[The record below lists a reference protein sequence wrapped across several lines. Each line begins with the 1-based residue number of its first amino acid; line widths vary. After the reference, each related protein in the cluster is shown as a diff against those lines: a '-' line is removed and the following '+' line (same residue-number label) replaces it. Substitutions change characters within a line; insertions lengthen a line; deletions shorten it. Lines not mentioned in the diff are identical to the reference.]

1 MNYRTSLTE
10 SGLQLICVF
19 VDRNNKL
26 YYTKAMAKQ
35 MIMGNQAIALG
46 ALKAGVNLV
55 AGYPGT
61 PSSEI
66 IEFISKYKSKT
77 GTYVEWS
84 VNEKAAVEVAAGASY
99 AGSRTLVTMKQVG
112 LNVAS
117 DPVMCLSYVGVK
129 GGMVIVSADDP
140 GPISSQTEQ
149 DTRNFAQYSKLPCFD
164 PSTPLEAYE
173 MIHEAFE
180 LSEKYNTPVLLRPTT
195 RVDHAYESMDFPEL
209 QACRTPG
216 EFEKDSKR
224 WVIFPR
230 ASYNNHKRIFERN
243 EKVLP
248 KEFSENKWNYVNTLK
263 NVKAVLRSETAAA
276 DASSA
281 TPSPRGAAPKTPA
294 FAAGGI
300 SYCYLMEALSLLGIK
315 DIPVLKIGTPY
326 PFPKPLAEEFLKSHE
341 QIVVFEELDPV
352 IEENLIKIAGYARVN
367 CKICGKLDGTV
378 PVAGELSVE
387 IIKDIIKSILCS
399 NETSNDMSFPDL
411 IGESATKDCLVKP
424 DNDTRA
430 HDNDKPDLPVRPPVL
445 CAGCPHRGAFYA
457 VKQAMKG
464 KKTVYCGDI
473 GCYTLGNA
481 QPLDMTDT
489 CLCMGADITMAQGF
503 YHNEKD
509 RHCFS
514 FIGDST
520 FFASGITGVVNAV
533 YNQSHQ
539 TICILD
545 NSTTAMTGHQP
556 HPGTGMTMMG
566 EIVEKISIEKILE
579 GIGVSPIIKVNPFDQ
594 AAAVEAVE
602 KASEAPGVSA
612 IIFKA
617 PCIAIAQKV
626 GWEKPHALT
635 VDETKCIGCRK
646 CINELGCPALSLA
659 VVEPV
664 ETTAKG
670 KKIVEIDKSLCTG
683 CGLCSQVCPVKAIN

>member
-1 MNYRTSLTE
+1 
-10 SGLQLICVF
+10 
-19 VDRNNKL
+19 
-26 YYTKAMAKQ
+26 MAKQ

-66 IEFISKYKSKT
+66 IEFISKYKDKT

-84 VNEKAAVEVAAGASY
+84 VNEKAAAEVAAGASY
-99 AGSRTLVTMKQVG
+99 AGSRTLITMKQVG

-173 MIHEAFE
+173 MIQEAFE

-209 QACRTPG
+209 GPCRQPG
-216 EFEKDSKR
+216 QFEKDSKR

-243 EKVLP
+243 EKILP
-248 KEFSENKWNYVNTLK
+248 KEFSEGKWNYVGEGLPLAPASSASP
-263 NVKAVLRSETAAA
+263 AV
-276 DASSA
+276 SSA
-281 TPSPRGAAPKTPA
+281 TPSPRGSAPKTPA

-300 SYCYLMEALSLLGIK
+300 SYCYLMEALSLLGLK

-352 IEENLIKIAGYARVN
+352 IEENLIKIAGLARVN
-367 CKICGKLDGTV
+367 CQIRGKLDGTV
-378 PVAGELSVE
+378 PEAGELSVE
-387 IIKDIIKSILCS
+387 IIKEIINTVVECPQSGCI
-399 NETSNDMSFPDL
+399 ETT
-411 IGESATKDCLVKP
+411 A
-424 DNDTRA
+424 DTPA
-430 HDNDKPDLPVRPPVL
+430 PDLPVRPPVL

-481 QPLDMTDT
+481 MPLDMTDT

-503 YHNEKD
+503 YHNEPD
-509 RHCFS
+509 RYCFS

-533 YNQSHQ
+533 YNQAKQ

-556 HPGTGMTMMG
+556 HPGTGITMMG
-566 EIVEKISIEKILE
+566 EIVEKISIEKILDAV
-579 GIGVSPIIKVNPFDQ
+579 GVKPVITVNPFDQ
-594 AAAVEAVE
+594 KAAVEAVQ
-602 KASEAPGVSA
+602 KASETPGVSA

-635 VDETKCIGCRK
+635 VDTGKCIGCRK
-646 CINELGCPALSLA
+646 CINELGCPALS
-659 VVEPV
+659 VSFTKNE
-664 ETTAKG
+664 KG
-670 KKIVEIDKSLCTG
+670 KNLVEIDKSLCTG
-683 CGLCSQVCPVKAIN
+683 CNLCGQVCPLDAIK

>member
-1 MNYRTSLTE
+1 MS
-10 SGLQLICVF
+10 
-19 VDRNNKL
+19 
-26 YYTKAMAKQ
+26 KQ

-55 AGYPGT
+55 TGYPGT

-66 IEFISKYKSKT
+66 IEFISKYKDKT

-99 AGSRTLVTMKQVG
+99 AGSRTLITMKQVG

-149 DTRNFAQYSKLPCFD
+149 DTRNFAQFSKIPCLD
-164 PSTPLEAYE
+164 PSTPQEAFD
-173 MIHEAFE
+173 MIQEAFE

-195 RVDHAYESMDFPEL
+195 RVDHAYESMEFPEL
-209 QACRTPG
+209 KPCRTKG
-216 EFEKDSKR
+216 TFEKDSQR

-230 ASYNNHKRIFERN
+230 TSYNNHKRVFERN
-243 EKVLP
+243 ENILP
-248 KEFSENKWNYVNTLK
+248 TEFSKSIYNKVTT
-263 NVKAVLRSETAAA
+263 SEAK
-276 DASSA
+276 
-281 TPSPRGAAPKTPA
+281 GGQTPA
-294 FAAGGI
+294 YAAGGI
-300 SYCYLMEALSLLGIK
+300 SYCYLMEALESLKALYPK
-315 DIPVLKIGTPY
+315 DKSLQNASILKIGTPY
-326 PFPKPLAEEFLKSHE
+326 PFPVPLALNFMKKNTE
-341 QIVVFEELDPV
+341 ITVFEELDPV
-352 IEENLIKIAGYARVN
+352 IEQNLIYLCGKEGLS
-367 CKICGKLDGTV
+367 CKIHGKLDKSV
-378 PVAGELSVE
+378 PEAGELSVE
-387 IIKDIIKSILCS
+387 IIKKIIIKDRGLSPL
-399 NETSNDMSFPDL
+399 EDEVQLPPP
-411 IGESATKDCLVKP
+411 A
-424 DNDTRA
+424 
-430 HDNDKPDLPVRPPVL
+430 LPVRPPVL
-445 CAGCPHRGAFYA
+445 CAGCPHRGSFYA

-464 KKTVYCGDI
+464 KKTAYCGDI

-503 YHNEKD
+503 YHNEED

-556 HPGTGMTMMG
+556 HPGTGVTMMG
-566 EIVEKISIEKILE
+566 QFVDKISIPKILE
-579 GIGVSPIIKVNPFDQ
+579 AIGVKPIIEVDPFDQ
-594 AAAVEAVE
+594 TSAIQAVQS
-602 KASEAPGVSA
+602 ASQAPGVSA
-612 IIFKA
+612 IIFKS
-617 PCIAIAQKV
+617 PCISIAGKLGYKFPSAKKVDQK
-626 GWEKPHALT
+626 
-635 VDETKCIGCRK
+635 KCIGCQK
-646 CINELGCPALSLA
+646 CIKELGCPALSISQIKND
-659 VVEPV
+659 
-664 ETTAKG
+664 KG
-670 KKIVEIDKSLCTG
+670 KQIVEIDQSLCTG
-683 CGLCSQVCPVKAIN
+683 CGLCSGVCPVNAIGGKDE

>member
-1 MNYRTSLTE
+1 
-10 SGLQLICVF
+10 
-19 VDRNNKL
+19 
-26 YYTKAMAKQ
+26 

-66 IEFISKYKSKT
+66 IEFISKYKDKT

-84 VNEKAAVEVAAGASY
+84 VNEKAAAEVAAGASY
-99 AGSRTLVTMKQVG
+99 AGSRTMITMKQVG

-129 GGMVIVSADDP
+129 GGMVIVVADDP

-149 DTRNFAQYSKLPCFD
+149 DTRHFARYSKLPCFD
-164 PSTPLEAYE
+164 PSTPGEAYE
-173 MIHEAFE
+173 MVQEAFE
-180 LSEKYNTPVLLRPTT
+180 FSEKHNTPVLLRPTT
-195 RVDHAYESMDFPEL
+195 RVDHAYESLDFPEL
-209 QACRTPG
+209 GPCRKPG
-216 EFEKDSKR
+216 QFQKDSAR

-230 ASYNNHKRIFERN
+230 ASYLNHQRIFARN
-243 EKVLP
+243 ENELPKVL
-248 KEFSENKWNYVNTLK
+248 SESKWNYITEGGESLP
-263 NVKAVLRSETAAA
+263 LAAA
-276 DASSA
+276 AGASSA
-281 TPSPRGAAPKTPA
+281 TPSPRGSAPKTPGLV
-294 FAAGGI
+294 AGGI
-300 SYCYLMEALSLLGIK
+300 SYCYLMEALSILNIK

-326 PFPKPLAEEFLKSHE
+326 PFPADLAADFMRAHDQL
-341 QIVVFEELDPV
+341 IVFEELDPV
-352 IEENLIKIAGYARVN
+352 LEESLQMVAGREHIE
-367 CKICGKLDGTV
+367 CKISGKLDNTV
-378 PVAGELSVE
+378 PNAGELSVE
-387 IIKDIIKSILCS
+387 IIK
-399 NETSNDMSFPDL
+399 E
-411 IGESATKDCLVKP
+411 CLLSDSRVKP
-424 DNDTRA
+424 DNDIGA
-430 HDNDKPDLPVRPPVL
+430 APDLPVRPPVL

-503 YHNEKD
+503 YHNEPD
-509 RHCFS
+509 RYCFS

-533 YNQSHQ
+533 YNQAKQ

-556 HPGTGMTMMG
+556 HPGTGVTMMG

-579 GIGVSPIIKVNPFDQ
+579 AIGVSPIITVDPFNQ
-594 AAAVEAVE
+594 EESVAAVQ
-602 KASEAPGVSA
+602 KASDSPGVSA
-612 IIFKA
+612 VIFKA
-617 PCIAIAQKV
+617 PCISIAAKV
-626 GWEKPHALT
+626 GCKLPGPKG
-635 VDETKCIGCRK
+635 VDTEKCIGCQK
-646 CINELGCPALSLA
+646 CIKELGCPALSVSLLD
-659 VVEPV
+659 
-664 ETTAKG
+664 
-670 KKIVEIDKSLCTG
+670 KKLVEIDKSLCTG
-683 CGLCSQVCPVKAIN
+683 CGLCSQVCPKGAIL

>member
-1 MNYRTSLTE
+1 MNR
-10 SGLQLICVF
+10 
-19 VDRNNKL
+19 
-26 YYTKAMAKQ
+26 Q

-66 IEFISKYKSKT
+66 IEFISKYNKKT

-173 MIHEAFE
+173 MIQEAFE
-180 LSEKYNTPVLLRPTT
+180 LSEKYNTPVILRPTT
-195 RVDHAYESMDFPEL
+195 RVDHAYESMEFPDL
-209 QACRTPG
+209 QPCRKAG
-216 EFEKDSKR
+216 QFEKDSKR

-243 EKVLP
+243 EKLLP
-248 KEFSENKWNYVNTLK
+248 AEFSKSKWNTVVECSQCDRLLSLSKHETTAK
-263 NVKAVLRSETAAA
+263 TQPKPQVVSIRSSDNST
-276 DASSA
+276 
-281 TPSPRGAAPKTPA
+281 TVSPVA

-300 SYCYLMEALSLLGIK
+300 SYCYLMEALSILGLK

-352 IEENLIKIAGYARVN
+352 IEENLIKIAGNARVN
-367 CKICGKLDGTV
+367 CQIRGKLDGTV
-378 PVAGELSVE
+378 PEAGELSVE
-387 IIKDIIKSILCS
+387 IIRAVVEALETTKTNENVVSIRPS
-399 NETSNDMSFPDL
+399 DYST
-411 IGESATKDCLVKP
+411 IGT
-424 DNDTRA
+424 
-430 HDNDKPDLPVRPPVL
+430 PDLPVRPPVL
-445 CAGCPHRGAFYA
+445 CAGCPHRASFYA

-481 QPLDMTDT
+481 MPLDMTDT

-503 YHNEKD
+503 YHNEPD
-509 RHCFS
+509 RYCFS

-533 YNQSHQ
+533 YNQAKQ

-556 HPGTGMTMMG
+556 HPGTGLTMMG
-566 EIVEKISIEKILE
+566 EIVEKISIEKILQA
-579 GIGVSPIIKVNPFDQ
+579 IGVSPIITVNPFDQ
-594 AAAVEAVE
+594 KAATEAVKE
-602 KASEAPGVSA
+602 ASEAAGVSA

-626 GWEKPHALT
+626 GWEKPHALN
-635 VDETKCIGCRK
+635 VDTAKCIGCRK
-646 CINELGCPALSLA
+646 CINELGCPSLS
-659 VVEPV
+659 VSQTVN
-664 ETTAKG
+664 AKG

-683 CGLCSQVCPVKAIN
+683 CSLCSQVCPTGAIK

>member
-1 MNYRTSLTE
+1 MS
-10 SGLQLICVF
+10 
-19 VDRNNKL
+19 
-26 YYTKAMAKQ
+26 KQ

-66 IEFISKYKSKT
+66 IEFISKYKEKT

-84 VNEKAAVEVAAGASY
+84 VNEKAAAEVAAGASY
-99 AGSRTLVTMKQVG
+99 AGSRTLITMKQVG

-164 PSTPLEAYE
+164 PSTPLEAYQ
-173 MIHEAFE
+173 MIQDAFE

-209 QACRTPG
+209 EACRSRGT
-216 EFEKDSKR
+216 FEKDSQR

-230 ASYNNHKRIFERN
+230 ASYLNHKRIFERN
-243 EKVLP
+243 EKILP
-248 KEFSENKWNYVNTLK
+248 QEFSQSKWNFVNK
-263 NVKAVLRSETAAA
+263 SGEE
-276 DASSA
+276 SS
-281 TPSPRGAAPKTPA
+281 SLA

-300 SYCYLMEALSLLGIK
+300 SYCYLMEALSILKSEYPENKAIQNAE
-315 DIPVLKIGTPY
+315 VLKIGTPY
-326 PFPKPLAEEFLKSHE
+326 PFPAPLACDFMKKHAEIL
-341 QIVVFEELDPV
+341 VFEELDPV
-352 IEENLIKIAGYARVN
+352 IEENLFFLSGKEGIS
-367 CKICGKLDGTV
+367 CKIFGKLDGSV
-378 PVAGELSVE
+378 PEAGELTVE
-387 IIKDIIKSILCS
+387 IVKEKILA
-399 NETSNDMSFPDL
+399 L
-411 IGESATKDCLVKP
+411 IGKDCRVKP
-424 DNDTRA
+424 DNDRMA
-430 HDNDKPDLPVRPPVL
+430 ASGNDKKELELPVRPPVL

-457 VKQAMKG
+457 VKQATKG
-464 KKTVYCGDI
+464 QKTAFCGDI

-481 QPLDMTDT
+481 KPLDMTDT

-503 YHNEKD
+503 YHNEPD
-509 RHCFS
+509 RICFS

-556 HPGTGMTMMG
+556 HPGTGLTMMG
-566 EIVEKISIEKILE
+566 EIVEKVSIPKILQA
-579 GIGVSPIIKVNPFDQ
+579 IGVNPIIEVDPFNQEKSVQ
-594 AAAVEAVE
+594 AVKEAV
-602 KASEAPGVSA
+602 AAPGVSA
-612 IIFKA
+612 VIFKS
-617 PCIAIAQKV
+617 PCISIAAKV
-626 GWEKPHALT
+626 GYKFPAAKV
-635 VDETKCIGCRK
+635 VDTEKCIGCRK
-646 CINELGCPALSLA
+646 CINELGCPALSIAALA
-659 VVEPV
+659 SQESVES
-664 ETTAKG
+664 
-670 KKIVEIDKSLCTG
+670 KKSKKLVQIDKSLCTG
-683 CGLCSQVCPVKAIN
+683 CGLCEGLCPVKAIS